1 MIPSI
6 GDMPTRG
13 GEKDLI
19 HVRIAI
25 LFLYS
30 LELIQKVQ
38 KSIFN
43 NVSCISLHFLT
54 GLPTYTGSQHVVQLG
69 SIVCSHHWNQS
80 IWLSHLKITLYTLYS
95 VLMLQF
101 AYS

>member
-13 GEKDLI
+13 GGKDLI

-30 LELIQKVQ
+30 SELIHKVQ
-38 KSIFN
+38 KLIFN
-43 NVSCISLHFLT
+43 NVSSISLRFLT

-69 SIVCSHHWNQS
+69 
-80 IWLSHLKITLYTLYS
+80 
-95 VLMLQF
+95 
-101 AYS
+101 